1 MTKSQNPFLTN
12 LDEEEV
18 RKFSNDSSFSME
30 TASAAI
36 DKAFSSLD
44 HEEAND
50 GIGEITV
57 GVDVVKQNPIFDN
70 DFERDTSSPIEYKPV
85 VNTKDNDMSE
95 SSDEEEREEF
105 ISIKAVEPAKK
116 ESFAKENDH
125 SVSETEFM
133 SLKATSKEVDTS
145 YDDTEY
151 CSMKAHET
159 SADDLE
165 VPTKETDTSVSD
177 TEYCVEAK
185 LEIKLEHDDETESNH
200 FDSYKPKESFSSSN
214 PFEGYKADETNEY
227 KDQYNSYNYEEPK
240 TKDQYD
246 AYEYE
251 APKAN
256 DSFDGYGFDAPKAK
270 ESFSSYTYEA
280 PKVDDDES
288 AYFNMA
294 PKKASIDGEYVY
306 NAKEETCSY
315 EKDIDTKESS
325 SYDSSDHDDSEEEV
339 EPAPVHAKLSFS
351 AVPDDQELTTVVTTQ
366 DKFETDFVDQT
377 DSAQLMDVPAQFN
390 NVSVDASNNN
400 IDAFARSRSSSHSS
414 ATSSRKSS
422 VSKTS
427 TEEHQEVDYVQLHS
441 AHDNSSHVDTTEQD
455 DIDYVAQQENSSS
468 YEEPVKT
475 YNDDISDN
483 IDGAAFST
491 SLPVKELA
499 VDNEE
504 DEKEYE
510 IDEANPMTNQF
521 TAEQEIPNYSSIN
534 TQAISN
540 DISAF
545 LEEEERE
552 KEQMATKEAYYTEEK
567 QYSDNEYVT
576 KEDSYDDYNEE
587 KEVYEEKTD
596 LKQAVSLK
604 I

>member
-1 MTKSQNPFLTN
+1 MAKSQNPFLTN

-70 DFERDTSSPIEYKPV
+70 DFERDTSSPIEYTPV

-105 ISIKAVEPAKK
+105 ISIKAVEPVKK
-116 ESFAKENDH
+116 DSFSKENDH

-145 YDDTEY
+145 HDDTEY

-165 VPTKETDTSVSD
+165 IQTKETDTSVSD

-185 LEIKLEHDDETESNH
+185 LEIRLEHDDETESNH
-200 FDSYKPKESFSSSN
+200 FDSFKPKESISTNN
-214 PFEGYKADETNEY
+214 PFGDYKAAETSDY
-227 KDQYNSYNYEEPK
+227 TDQYNNVETESKEHEGYEASK
-240 TKDQYD
+240 AKDQYD
-246 AYEYE
+246 
-251 APKAN
+251 
-256 DSFDGYGFDAPKAK
+256 
-270 ESFSSYTYEA
+270 SYTYEA

-288 AYFNMA
+288 AYFTMA
-294 PKKASIDGEYVY
+294 PKKASIDGEYIY

-351 AVPDDQELTTVVTTQ
+351 AVPDHQELATVVTTQ

-377 DSAQLMDVPAQFN
+377 DSTQLMDIPAEIN
-390 NVSVDASNNN
+390 NVSADASNNN

-414 ATSSRKSS
+414 ASSSRKSS

-427 TEEHQEVDYVQLHS
+427 TEEQQEVDYVQLNS

-455 DIDYVAQQENSSS
+455 DIDYVAQQETSSS

-475 YNDDISDN
+475 YDDISDN
-483 IDGAAFST
+483 VDGAAFST
-491 SLPVKELA
+491 SLPVKELG
-499 VDNEE
+499 VEKEE
-504 DEKEYE
+504 DGKDYE
-510 IDEANPMTNQF
+510 IDEANPMTNHF

-552 KEQMATKEAYYTEEK
+552 KEQMSTEEEK
-567 QYSDNEYVT
+567 QYSDNEYDT
-576 KEDSYDDYNEE
+576 KEDSFDDYDKNDDE
-587 KEVYEEKTD
+587 KEVLEEKTN
-596 LKQAVSLK
+596 LHQAVSTFYFYKLR
-604 I
+604 